1 MDYAWN
7 AQNFAKMKTG
17 FEQPCRGGAP
27 LPASLFVT
35 HLLQEHSLGQ
45 PSWQGA
51 CGAGSLSSEAVALH
65 LQNPQPILDACQE
78 RELLLP
84 QGLEEFQDRRTR
96 FRQ

>member
-17 FEQPCRGGAP
+17 FEQPCHRGAL
-27 LPASLFVT
+27 LPVSLFVT

-51 CGAGSLSSEAVALH
+51 YGAGGLSSEGATLH
-65 LQNPQPILDACQE
+65 LRKPQPILDTFQE
-78 RELLLP
+78 REPLLAL
-84 QGLEEFQDRRTR
+84 GIRGV
-96 FRQ
+96 